1 MVGARLRDVMMRAA
15 GAGSLAGDGVAVGA
29 AEHPVCGD
37 RIELSVR
44 LTGGVVAELRWR
56 AHGCPAAMAVAALAG
71 ETLPGA
77 PVDAVAA
84 RFAAALAAHGGL
96 AAHERHAEA
105 LLLRAFAAA
114 AAEGR

>member
-1 MVGARLRDVMMRAA
+1 MVAARLRDVMLRAV
-15 GAGSLAGDGVAVGA
+15 GAGSLAGEGVAVGA

-44 LTGGVVAELRWR
+44 FVAGNVAELRWR

-71 ETLPGA
+71 ATLPGA
-77 PVDAVAA
+77 PVADVGA
-84 RFAAALAAHGGL
+84 RLAAALAAHGGR

-114 AAEGR
+114 AGGR